1 MRFMDLNFNASR
13 LFHVLVLLCVFS
25 GRVFANPS
33 LPHLFSDHMV
43 LQRDV
48 PIPVWGS
55 ADPGETIRV
64 TLGGAT
70 GQTAAASDGR
80 WSLALPAMPAGGP
93 FLLEIR
99 GGRTLQIK
107 DVVIGEVWV
116 ASGQSNMTYAL
127 SIAATAAEA
136 LPKANDP
143 GLRFFT
149 VPKRVSLTAQPD
161 TLPAAWEICSTDTA
175 KKFSAVAYFF
185 ARDLRNALHVPVGVI
200 LSAWPGTAGEEW
212 TPPLPLHREPIL
224 QPIVARWDAV

>member
-1 MRFMDLNFNASR
+1 MKPNLNAPRCFQV
-13 LFHVLVLLCVFS
+13 LFFLCIS
-25 GRVFANPS
+25 GGSAFANPS

-48 PIPVWGS
+48 PFPVWGF

-64 TLGGAT
+64 TLGSASR
-70 GQTAAASDGR
+70 QTVAASDGR
-80 WSLALPAMPAGGP
+80 WTLALPAMTAGGP

-99 GGRTLQIK
+99 GKRTLQIK
-107 DVVIGEVWV
+107 DVMIGEVWV
-116 ASGQSNMTYAL
+116 ASGQSNMTYAV

-149 VPKRVSLTAQPD
+149 VPKRISLTAKLD

-185 ARDLRNALHVPVGVI
+185 ARELREALHVPVGVI
-200 LSAWPGTAGEEW
+200 LSAWPGTAAEEW
-212 TPPLPLHREPIL
+212 TPPLPLHPPGSIPGQRL
-224 QPIVARWDAV
+224 QTPVFR